1 MKSPLN
7 YLGGKSKLAPRIV
20 SMIPAD
26 HTCYCEPFSGA
37 AWVFFT
43 KEPSKGE
50 VLNDKDGELANF
62 WKVIQNHLQPFL
74 DYFKWAVV
82 SRSLWES
89 EKAKR
94 PETLTDIQRAVRY
107 YYLQRLA
114 FGGRTD
120 KRTFGTSATGP
131 AGLDL
136 TSISERLLEVHWRLA
151 RVWIE
156 NLDAIDCITR
166 YDRPETFFYI
176 DPPYYFNGRDYAAH
190 FEGSD
195 WQRLLGALQA
205 LKGRFIL
212 SLNDCQEVR
221 DLFAGFTQERVTLT
235 YSCGNGRTGGAARA
249 ATRSELLIHNVGKRV
264 CKPVSIARKAA

>member
-20 SMIPAD
+20 SMIPSD

-43 KEPSKGE
+43 KEPCAAE
-50 VLNDKDGELANF
+50 VLNDKDGELATF
-62 WKVIQNHLQPFL
+62 WRVVQNHLEPFL
-74 DYFKWAVV
+74 EYFKWAVV
-82 SRSLWES
+82 SRKMWEI

-94 PETLTDIQRAVRY
+94 PETLTDIQRAARY

-131 AGLDL
+131 VNLDL

-151 RVWIE
+151 RVMIE

-166 YDRPETFFYI
+166 YDRPGTFFYI

-190 FEGSD
+190 FEGAD
-195 WQRLLGALQA
+195 WQRLLAALQS
-205 LKGRFIL
+205 LQGRFIL
-212 SLNDCQEVR
+212 SLNDCPEVR

-235 YSCGNGRTGGAARA
+235 YSCSNARA
-249 ATRSELLIHNVGKRV
+249 GADTRSEERSELLIHNVGKQVRAL
-264 CKPVSIARKAA
+264 VSKQRRAA